1 VINQPVGEM
10 IKDQVLLALPPATTV
25 RAASERMRERYVGSV
40 VVTDEA
46 GRLLGIFT
54 ERDAVCRVLAA
65 GRDAERTTL
74 AEVMTA
80 KPGFVGPDAMP
91 IEALRLM
98 QDGGFRHVPVVLR
111 DGRVVGMVSF
121 TDFRGLDFARL
132 QARLEE
138 EGGYFESL
146 R

>member
-1 VINQPVGEM
+1 MLRTPSSGAATAVTTPEM
-10 IKDQVLLALPPATTV
+10 
-25 RAASERMRERYVGSV
+25 
-40 VVTDEA
+40 
-46 GRLLGIFT
+46 
-54 ERDAVCRVLAA
+54 
-65 GRDAERTTL
+65 
-74 AEVMTA
+74 AEVMTP
-80 KPGFVGPDAMP
+80 KPSGVGPDAMP

-98 QDGGFRHVPVVLR
+98 QDGGFRHVPVVLP
-111 DGRVVGMVSF
+111 DGRAVGMVSF